1 MQEREQEQ
9 ELKLVQ
15 NLVQTRGIEQHSLV
29 PILLGIQDEFGYLPM
44 HVLEEIPKLT
54 KISAG
59 SIKSVISFYS
69 HFRMKPAGKHQI
81 NVCIGTACYVKG
93 AEQTYQAFLKTLD
106 VQDGED
112 TDPDLE
118 YTVSKVACLG
128 CCMLAPAVQIGDY
141 IFGWVD
147 PPEIGRV
154 LNDFVRESATGNK
167 LIISEQVTS
176 PNGEVKICL
185 CSSCAAAGSRKI
197 YNELLTWS
205 QRMGFPLKTTLS
217 GCTGVSFAAPLIK
230 LTDKTGQS
238 YYYGNLNTDNL
249 QTILLKHFSGGSLN
263 QTIDKLLYFG
273 QNSLEKKFI
282 DKQEEANDIWLT
294 SSNRIVMESCTE
306 NSPCDYQIY
315 KETGGFVGLENARK
329 IGAQGIIQQISD
341 SGLRGRGGGG
351 YRTGLK
357 MEKAATA
364 ASERKFVICNADE
377 GDPGAFMDRMLLE
390 SVPFRVIEGMII
402 AALAVGANEGF
413 IFVRREYPLAIER
426 MKEAISL
433 CQKENILK
441 TNVENDGFCIHI
453 VEGAG
458 AFVCGEETALI
469 AAIEGH
475 RGIPR
480 QRPPF
485 PTEKGLF
492 GYPSLINNVETLAC
506 IPWILRK
513 GADMFKE
520 IGTEGSP
527 GTKTFALAG
536 KVKKGGLIE
545 VPMGITIRKVIE
557 EYGGGV
563 SGNAKVKAVQI
574 GGPSGGCLPES
585 LFDLPIDFEALS
597 QSGAIMGSGGLVV
610 LDEHDCMVDIARYFL
625 EFTAD
630 ESCGDCSFCRIGTK
644 KALEMLQNLC
654 AGKARKGDIER
665 LEELCLLIKSGSK
678 CGLGKTAPNPVLTT
692 LKYFRDEYE
701 SHLNNFCPAGKCPD
715 LFNFVVNDECTGCM
729 LCSKACPVDAI
740 LFEPLQDAVIDNE
753 KCVRCGTCRSVCP
766 DNAIEVEPK
775 HAVIEPKHTVAEA
788 KNTKLEPK
796 NTKVENRK

>member
-1 MQEREQEQ
+1 MQEQ
-9 ELKLVQ
+9 ELQFVQ
-15 NLVQTRGIEQHSLV
+15 NLVQARGRDQHNLV
-29 PILLGIQDEFGYLPM
+29 AILLGIQDEFGYLPM

-54 KISAG
+54 SISAG

-69 HFRMKPAGKHQI
+69 HFRLKPAGKHKI

-93 AEQTYQAFLKTLD
+93 AQQTYQAFLKTLD
-106 VQDGED
+106 VPKGED

-118 YTVSKVACLG
+118 YTVSTVACLG
-128 CCMLAPAVQIGDY
+128 CCMLAPAVQIDEH

-147 PPEIGRV
+147 PPAIDRV
-154 LNDFVRESATGNK
+154 LNDFVREKAAGK
-167 LIISEQVTS
+167 ELILPEQFAS
-176 PNGEVKICL
+176 PDGEVKICL
-185 CSSCAAAGSRKI
+185 CSSCGAAGSRKI
-197 YNELLTWS
+197 YNELLKWS
-205 QRMGFPLKTTLS
+205 QRIGFPLKTTFS

-230 LTDKTGQS
+230 LTDKKGQS
-238 YYYGNLNTDNL
+238 FYYGNLDADNL
-249 QTILLKHFSGGSLN
+249 QAILLKHFSGGSFN
-263 QTIDKLLYFG
+263 QAIEQLLYLG
-273 QNSLEKKFI
+273 QNPLEKKLI
-282 DKQEEANDIWLT
+282 DKQEPANEIWLT
-294 SSNRIVMESCTE
+294 SNNRIVMESCPE
-306 NSPCDYQIY
+306 NSPCDLKLYQ
-315 KETGGFVGLENARK
+315 ESGGFTGLENARK
-329 IGAQGIIQQISD
+329 EEPKDIIEQIKD

-351 YRTGLK
+351 FLTGLK

-364 ASERKFVICNADE
+364 AAERKFVICNADE

-390 SVPFRVIEGMII
+390 SVPFRVIEGMTI
-402 AALAVGANEGF
+402 AAEAIGANEGF
-413 IFVRREYPLAIER
+413 VFVRREYPLAIER
-426 MKEAISL
+426 LKEAIKL
-433 CQKENILK
+433 CQEEKFLEAKPGKE
-441 TNVENDGFCIHI
+441 GFCLKI

-469 AAIEGH
+469 AAIEGK

-492 GYPSLINNVETLAC
+492 GYPSLINNVETFSC
-506 IPWILRK
+506 IPWILRN
-513 GADMFKE
+513 GADKFKQ
-520 IGTEGSP
+520 IGTAGSP

-545 VPMGITIRKVIE
+545 VPMGITIRQVIE

-597 QSGAIMGSGGLVV
+597 ESGAIMGSGGLVV

-625 EFTAD
+625 KFTAD

-644 KALEMLQNLC
+644 KALEILQNLC
-654 AGKARKGDIER
+654 DGKAIIGDIER
-665 LEELCLLIKSGSK
+665 LEELSALIKSGSK

-701 SHLNNFCPAGKCPD
+701 KHLNNFCPAGKCPE
-715 LFNFVVNDECTGCM
+715 LFNFKVNDDCTGCM
-729 LCSKACPVDAI
+729 LCAKACPVDAI
-740 LFEPLQDAVIDNE
+740 PFDPWQDAEIDNE
-753 KCVRCGTCRSVCP
+753 KCVRCGTCRSLCP
-766 DNAIEVEPK
+766 DNAIEVE
-775 HAVIEPKHTVAEA
+775 
-788 KNTKLEPK
+788 
-796 NTKVENRK
+796 RKK